1 MNATL
6 QQLAPL
12 HAEAGTFALRL
23 ASAMH
28 RAGSP
33 AHRLEGTMQ
42 AFARAWG
49 VPVRIYALPSAVLA
63 SVGGEHL
70 TLDGGPPGEPD
81 LARLVD
87 LHALADQVAAGELDA
102 AEGLAALEAIESRPE
117 VYGPTAVVAGFTL
130 SAAAA
135 APVFGGGLHELMGA
149 AIAGL
154 VTGLAVV
161 GVPQGTL
168 VTTVAAMAVG
178 ASVSALATVMP
189 METSIPVI
197 TGLLVLLPGFS
208 LTVGMAELA
217 TGHRITGSGRAIAAA
232 MALLQLGFG
241 VALGRALTESLG
253 APLPPV
259 HVPLPLP
266 TAVWSILSVAL
277 SFTVLL
283 RAPGWALPFIALTTV
298 VATRSADAGAA
309 LLSPTLAPAVGALC
323 VTLWSNLLSRRTGWP
338 TAVTQVPGIL
348 LLVPGSLGFR
358 AIDALMDGRAV
369 AGVEV
374 AFDMGLSA
382 TALVGGLLLGHA
394 LYPSRRPSD
403 L

>member
-1 MNATL
+1 M
-6 QQLAPL
+6 
-12 HAEAGTFALRL
+12 HAFT
-23 ASAMH
+23 
-28 RAGSP
+28 
-33 AHRLEGTMQ
+33 
-42 AFARAWG
+42 RAWG
-49 VPVRIYALPSAVLA
+49 VPVQIFALPSAVLA
-63 SVGGEHL
+63 SVGGEQL
-70 TLDGGPPGEPD
+70 TLSGGSPGEPD

-87 LHALADQVAAGELDA
+87 LHELARRVVDGELHASAALARLDA
-102 AEGLAALEAIESRPE
+102 IETRPDA
-117 VYGPTAVVAGFTL
+117 YGPVAVIAAFTL

-135 APVFGGGLHELMGA
+135 APVFGGGLFELLGA

-161 GVPQGTL
+161 GVRQGTL

-178 ASVSALATVMP
+178 ATVSALARVLP
-189 METSIPVI
+189 LETSIPVI

-217 TGHRITGSGRAIAAA
+217 NGHRITGSSRAIAAA

-253 APLPPV
+253 PSLSPV
-259 HVPLPLP
+259 HVALPWLTTP
-266 TAVWSILSVAL
+266 WSVLSVAL

-283 RAPGWALPFIALTTV
+283 RAPSWTLPFVAVTTLIATHTTGFG
-298 VATRSADAGAA
+298 AT
-309 LLSPTLAPAVGALC
+309 LLGGTLAPAVGALC

-358 AIDALMDGRAV
+358 AIDALMAGQAV

-394 LYPSRRPSD
+394 LYPSRHPIGR
-403 L
+403 